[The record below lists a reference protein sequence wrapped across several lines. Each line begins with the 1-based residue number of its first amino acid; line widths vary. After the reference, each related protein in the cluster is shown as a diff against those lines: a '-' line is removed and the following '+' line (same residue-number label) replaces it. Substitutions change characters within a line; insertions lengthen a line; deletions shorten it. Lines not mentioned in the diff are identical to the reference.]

1 MIMPKIDSLTGKK
14 VLVVDDEP
22 DIVGSLEDLLDMCE
36 VKTATTFEKGKRLL
50 QSQRFDIAILDI
62 MGVDGYR
69 LLEIANQR
77 RIPAV
82 MLTAHALTPDNLMR
96 SFKEGAAS
104 YIPKEQIAGIA
115 DYLVE
120 VLNDLEK
127 GKNPWERWQEKLP
140 SSYFERRW
148 GLAWKGASQQFW
160 ETFRAAVKARSRGS
174 TAGRKKD

>member
-1 MIMPKIDSLTGKK
+1 MPKSDALTGKK

-36 VKTATTFEKGKRLL
+36 VKAATTFEEGKRLL

-115 DYLVE
+115 DYLVD
-120 VLNDLEK
+120 VLNDLKK
-127 GKNPWERWQEKLP
+127 GENPWERWQEKLP

-148 GLAWKGASQQFW
+148 GLAWKGANQQFW
-160 ETFRAAVKARSRGS
+160 ETFRAAVKARSEIS
-174 TAGRKKD
+174 KADQKKE